1 VTAEQ
6 TYTPANL
13 SREQVLAMVDMM
25 KLRKNSMTKII
36 ETLWGVTKSGREDSP
51 WQRARAEYRE
61 LTGE

>member
-1 VTAEQ
+1 MTFFVPCSPFYFSLLPRIIEGI
-6 TYTPANL
+6 
-13 SREQVLAMVDMM
+13 
-25 KLRKNSMTKII
+25 RKNSMTKII